1 MLFGTIVNAGAV
13 LAGTLLG
20 CLVKKGLPERLKSTL
35 MQALG
40 LCTILIGI
48 LSAIETKDPL
58 CVIVS
63 MALGTLLGSAVGIEK
78 GLGKLGSLAER
89 LVSRDADTRDGA
101 FGKAF
106 VTSSLLFCVGAMS
119 IVGSLES
126 GLKGDHTTLLA
137 KSVLDGVASIIFAS
151 TLGPGV
157 ALSAMTVLVYQGG
170 ITLASGVCAP
180 ALSAAVINEMSAA
193 GGLVVLGIGVNL
205 LLDKKI
211 RVGDMLPAFFLPLLY
226 LLISGGF

>member
-1 MLFGTIVNAGAV
+1 
-13 LAGTLLG
+13 
-20 CLVKKGLPERLKSTL
+20 
-35 MQALG
+35 
-40 LCTILIGI
+40 
-48 LSAIETKDPL
+48 
-58 CVIVS
+58 
-63 MALGTLLGSAVGIEK
+63 
-78 GLGKLGSLAER
+78 
-89 LVSRDADTRDGA
+89 
-101 FGKAF
+101 
-106 VTSSLLFCVGAMS
+106 CVGAMS

-157 ALSAMTVLVYQGG
+157 ALSAVTILVYQGG

-180 ALSAAVINEMSAA
+180 ALSAAVITEMSAA

-211 RVGDMLPAFFLPLLY
+211 RIGDMLPAIFLPLLY
-226 LLISGGF
+226 LLITGGF